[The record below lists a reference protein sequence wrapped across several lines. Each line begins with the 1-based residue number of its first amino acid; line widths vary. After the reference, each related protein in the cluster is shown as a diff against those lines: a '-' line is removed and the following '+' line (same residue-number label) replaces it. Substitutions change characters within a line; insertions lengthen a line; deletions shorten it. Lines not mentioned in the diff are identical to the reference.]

1 MMNFNDIYPAYKK
14 FLIFAPHQD
23 DEVLGCGGLLFKINN
38 MHDTTIK
45 IIYVTDGKNGYN
57 ENNTDISKT
66 RYNETKA
73 LMSYMKISN
82 YSFFNLPDGNVQK
95 HSDVLLDL
103 MVEQINSFM
112 PDIVMAPHIDEQ
124 HPDHLAVAKVILNIQ
139 LILPDINYISYEVW
153 EKIANPN
160 FYYILTP
167 NEFYIKCRMLKYYSS
182 QKNVFGQISNAGV
195 RGKEINSKYAEA
207 YIINE
212 RR

>member
-160 FYYILTP
+160 FYYIITP
-167 NEFYIKCRMLKYYSS
+167 KIKKAP
-182 QKNVFGQISNAGV
+182 K
-195 RGKEINSKYAEA
+195 
-207 YIINE
+207 
-212 RR
+212 

>member
-23 DEVLGCGGLLFKINN
+23 DEALGCGGLLFKINN

>member
-1 MMNFNDIYPAYKK
+1 
-14 FLIFAPHQD
+14 
-23 DEVLGCGGLLFKINN
+23 